1 MLDQDQNQNS
11 ATINS
16 NSKVNIQQ
24 QEKDQPKAIDLA
36 HESLQQRQQKKQR
49 EFEQLKADPEQILEE
64 EEKRQPLCQ
73 QE

>member
-1 MLDQDQNQNS
+1 MLDENQNS
-11 ATINS
+11 ARINS

-24 QEKDQPKAIDLA
+24 QGKDQLKAIDLT
-36 HESLQQRQQKKQR
+36 HELLQQQKQR
-49 EFEQLKADPEQILEE
+49 EIELLKADPEQILEE

>member
-1 MLDQDQNQNS
+1 MVR
-11 ATINS
+11 TTT
-16 NSKVNIQQ
+16 SKGSGKANTQQ
-24 QEKDQPKAIDLA
+24 QGKNKPKSIELSQA
-36 HESLQQRQQKKQR
+36 LQQKQR

>member
-1 MLDQDQNQNS
+1 MLDENQNS
-11 ATINS
+11 ARINS

-24 QEKDQPKAIDLA
+24 QGKDQLKAIDLT
-36 HESLQQRQQKKQR
+36 HELLQQQKQR
-49 EFEQLKADPEQILEE
+49 EFELFKADPEQILEE

>member
-1 MLDQDQNQNS
+1 MLDENQNS
-11 ATINS
+11 ARINS

-24 QEKDQPKAIDLA
+24 QGKDQLKAIDLT
-36 HESLQQRQQKKQR
+36 HELLQQQKQR
-49 EFEQLKADPEQILEE
+49 EFKLLKADPEQILEE

>member
-1 MLDQDQNQNS
+1 MLDENQNS
-11 ATINS
+11 ARINS

-24 QEKDQPKAIDLA
+24 QGKDQLKAIDLT
-36 HESLQQRQQKKQR
+36 HELLQQQKQR
-49 EFEQLKADPEQILEE
+49 EFELLKADPEQILEE

>member
-1 MLDQDQNQNS
+1 MLDENQNS
-11 ATINS
+11 TINS

-24 QEKDQPKAIDLA
+24 QGKDQLKAIDLT
-36 HESLQQRQQKKQR
+36 HESLQQQKQR
-49 EFEQLKADPEQILEE
+49 EFELLKADPEQILEE

>member
-1 MLDQDQNQNS
+1 MLDQNQNHNTD
-11 ATINS
+11 TINS

-36 HESLQQRQQKKQR
+36 HESLQQQKQR

>member
-1 MLDQDQNQNS
+1 MLDENQNS
-11 ATINS
+11 AGINS

-24 QEKDQPKAIDLA
+24 QGKDQLKAIDLT
-36 HESLQQRQQKKQR
+36 HELLQQQKQR
-49 EFEQLKADPEQILEE
+49 EFELLKADPEQILEE